1 MLHYDRSGQPL
12 TTTSPAA
19 RDAFDRTVYGFLSHA
34 RSTMDDLGAALAA
47 DTDLPMGRIAKGFF
61 LLLLARHEMT
71 GEARAEMIRARATLE
86 ARGGDV
92 REWRYLHALGELV
105 RGRMRRSA
113 DTLDRLLDDHPQ
125 DIFAVKLVHAI
136 RFMLGDFAGMRRSLD
151 KVAPAY
157 PDDAPFRGFVDGC
170 MAFAFEETG
179 DRRKAEAYGRRA
191 VEAEPR
197 DAWGRHA
204 VAHVFEE
211 TGRIDD
217 GVSWLEGRD
226 DSWAHCHNFGDHIYW
241 HLALF
246 LLEAGRIDDVLALY
260 DRKVRAGETN
270 DYRDIAN
277 ASSLLMRLEL
287 RGVNVGDR
295 WSELAD
301 QATKRIAD
309 GCLVFADLHYLLALF
324 GAGRDDGARAL
335 QYQLCCRARRTATCQ
350 DEIVRDVGLTTATAL
365 RAFHEGLYDQASDLL
380 LDTRSRLAMIGG
392 SHAQRDIFEQ
402 IMIEATI
409 RAGRM
414 ADAEALLA
422 ERIRAR
428 GGNNPFALER
438 MKRLRQA
445 ANDSDKGAVAA
456 LSALAVPTTAH

>member
-1 MLHYDRSGQPL
+1 MLHYDRSGLPL

-19 RDAFDRTVYGFLSHA
+19 RDAFDRTVFGFLSHSK
-34 RSTMDDLGAALAA
+34 STMDDLGAALAA
-47 DTDLPMGRIAKGFF
+47 DPDLPMGRIAKGFF
-61 LLLLARHEMT
+61 LLLLARHELT
-71 GEARAEMIRARATLE
+71 GEARAEMIHAKTTLE

-105 RGRMRRSA
+105 RGRMRRAA
-113 DTLDRLLDDHPQ
+113 DTLDRLLDDQPR
-125 DIFAVKLVHAI
+125 DILAVKLVHAI
-136 RFMLGDFAGMRRSLD
+136 RFMLGDFAGMRRSID

-157 PDDAPFRGFVDGC
+157 ADDAPFRGFVDGC
-170 MAFAFEETG
+170 MAFALEETG
-179 DRRKAEAYGRRA
+179 DRREAELHGRRA
-191 VEAEPR
+191 VATEPR

-204 VAHVFEE
+204 VAHVLEE
-211 TGRIDD
+211 TGRIGD
-217 GVSWLEGRD
+217 GIAWLEGRD
-226 DSWAHCHNFGDHIYW
+226 DTWAHCHNFGDHMYW

-260 DRKVRAGETN
+260 DRKIRGSETN

-287 RGVNVGDR
+287 RGVNVADR

-301 QATKRIAD
+301 NATTRIAD

-335 QYQLCCRARRTATCQ
+335 QYQLCCRARRKATCQ
-350 DEIVRDVGLTTATAL
+350 DGIVRDVGLATATAL
-365 RAFHEGLYDQASDLL
+365 RAFNDGLYGEASDLL
-380 LDTRSRLAMIGG
+380 LGARSRLASIGG

-402 IMIEATI
+402 VMIEATI
-409 RAGRM
+409 RAGRT
-414 ADAEALLA
+414 AEAETLLA

-428 GGNNPFALER
+428 GGNNPFATEQ
-438 MKRLRQA
+438 MKRLRRA
-445 ANDSDKGAVAA
+445 ANDSDAGTLAA
-456 LSALAVPTTAH
+456 LSAVAMPTAAH